1 MNSQVPFPHP
11 LPPTCP
17 DPCCRRS
24 LPGQQGSS
32 GSRDAQLS
40 SPSPGSLGEA
50 VRWTKLGWGG
60 LFPGTEGESAAST
73 TCPAGRRPG
82 TVWDSR
88 RHPLSQQET
97 PVPCEVRAGLAA
109 HYKVIPS
116 RQQGLSCGLEESEAG
131 CPTRLMQDRG
141 LRAPYT
147 ARLVAS
153 LNALVEFHHL
163 PNALTWIRE
172 KPLLFPAPR
181 RRLQLLPRLRVSTE
195 TQGKGTVC
203 FCNAGELAQGKLPGS
218 RSPRQRHLFPQSLVP
233 APEPAGQV
241 SVFPHPAHDPK
252 QVLHPSRHQKASCRS
267 ASAPASPQ
275 PL

>member
-17 DPCCRRS
+17 GPCCRRS

-60 LFPGTEGESAAST
+60 LFPGTEGETAAST

-109 HYKVIPS
+109 QYKVIPS
-116 RQQGLSCGLEESEAG
+116 RQLWAG
-131 CPTRLMQDRG
+131 GERG
-141 LRAPYT
+141 WVPHAPDAGQRAPC
-147 ARLVAS
+147 
-153 LNALVEFHHL
+153 
-163 PNALTWIRE
+163 
-172 KPLLFPAPR
+172 PLHSSPGGLAECPSGVSPPA
-181 RRLQLLPRLRVSTE
+181 
-195 TQGKGTVC
+195 
-203 FCNAGELAQGKLPGS
+203 
-218 RSPRQRHLFPQSLVP
+218 
-233 APEPAGQV
+233 
-241 SVFPHPAHDPK
+241 
-252 QVLHPSRHQKASCRS
+252 
-267 ASAPASPQ
+267 
-275 PL
+275 